1 MEDIQC
7 ARMFSRLWTA
17 SSVSFVLC
25 GVTAFL
31 DSLCAAAVGSACG
44 GAVMFSPRSGWRRCA
59 PSLDD
64 ARLLVPHWL
73 SVWCY
78 ELWLCLAAVVGLV
91 LSQPGFWLF
100 RLHHHLLWQV
110 TSLLPMLSVC
120 WCPTVAMV
128 GSGVVWWLG
137 WVLPGCATYVDV

>member
-78 ELWLCLAAVVGLV
+78 ELWLCLAAMFGLV
-91 LSQPGFWLF
+91 LSQPAFRPFWLDD
-100 RLHHHLLWQV
+100 HLLWQV
-110 TSLLPMLSVC
+110 APLLPKFC
-120 WCPTVAMV
+120 AFWCPTVAR
-128 GSGVVWWLG
+128 GGFGVVWWLP
-137 WVLPGCATYVDV
+137 VAFFLSAV